1 MQPANNMKWS
11 NKKKTILLK
20 IQKVPRAWKRWWYWV
35 WTRRHQQN
43 NESKNYKHKSSESK
57 EISSMSIECERM
69 MQRTSVGV
77 RGKGEQAM
85 VWEEGG
91 ALKAEKKKKE
101 RV

>member
-1 MQPANNMKWS
+1 
-11 NKKKTILLK
+11 
-20 IQKVPRAWKRWWYWV
+20 
-35 WTRRHQQN
+35 
-43 NESKNYKHKSSESK
+43 
-57 EISSMSIECERM
+57 MSIECERM